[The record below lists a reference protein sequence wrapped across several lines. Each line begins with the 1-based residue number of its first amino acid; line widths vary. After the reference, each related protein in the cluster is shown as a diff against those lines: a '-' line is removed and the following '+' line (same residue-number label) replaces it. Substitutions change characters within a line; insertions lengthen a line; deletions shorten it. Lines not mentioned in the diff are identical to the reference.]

1 MASQEVNGI
10 PLHESFSDPRS
21 EIRLLEIDEK
31 HSDEFRWKMSIFSL
45 KENPHFTALSYV
57 WGDPAATERIT
68 VNGHFVSVT
77 ANLASALRHIYHHW
91 RQEFGS
97 QSHTG
102 KFRLWADA
110 LCINQKDVQEKN
122 HQVPL
127 MRSTYSSANPV
138 ICWLSTTDP
147 QIHLAFDTIQLL
159 HTEWEKLSI
168 EELLTFDW
176 IRSHPSLRV
185 TPEEEYP
192 LNHRWEA
199 IQQFT
204 KLTYF
209 RRTWILQEVVLGK
222 KVIIACDNRAIE
234 WPQVQSVVERA
245 TTLSDKIGRGSI
257 DWPTFICPNI
267 WKAIKSVRVHWAP
280 ILFFFYAGAH
290 RTRFR
295 ESDPTTID
303 WQLAAVAGRILQA
316 TNPKGHVYGLM
327 GIFRI
332 HLVPDYNEN
341 TSVAIVYRDYVCAW
355 LKDWKLGL
363 CGNVE
368 EHYFLLYS
376 GSYLGEPE
384 LKPPS
389 WVPNFP
395 ALSTHRQAIYDGNRQ
410 FGELITDGRA
420 DYSVFP
426 PDTEESSIIDT
437 SLFVSGL
444 DIGPIT
450 NFEEYGDY
458 MSRVSIPTIKYIQEF
473 ISEVPIYA
481 DRSPSLQMVFRL
493 FCRKSYRM
501 GQPLNADGLIKALGF
516 LETLLGLDPDDP
528 PLDYDLRKKYLGSFG
543 LVADNAG
550 AFATSFINIFAPPD
564 HSEDDSDILD
574 ILYLW
579 YNSKGG
585 FSSADMGLDDVDLVI
600 IINICLDH
608 LQQANRGA
616 AQVLFRMGPYIGV
629 SQRGIQVGDRV
640 CVLKGSNT
648 LSVLRRTPD
657 DGDFYTHV
665 APCFVV
671 GLMNGEAETF
681 LEGNSSKVQRLEIR

>member
-1 MASQEVNGI
+1 
-10 PLHESFSDPRS
+10 
-21 EIRLLEIDEK
+21 
-31 HSDEFRWKMSIFSL
+31 
-45 KENPHFTALSYV
+45 
-57 WGDPAATERIT
+57 
-68 VNGHFVSVT
+68 
-77 ANLASALRHIYHHW
+77 
-91 RQEFGS
+91 
-97 QSHTG
+97 
-102 KFRLWADA
+102 
-110 LCINQKDVQEKN
+110 
-122 HQVPL
+122 
-127 MRSTYSSANPV
+127 MRSIYSSANLV
-138 ICWLSTTDP
+138 ICWLGPTDP

-199 IQQFT
+199 IQQFA
-204 KLTYF
+204 KLAYF

-222 KVIIACDNRAIE
+222 KVIIACGDRAME

-245 TTLSDKIGRGSI
+245 ITLSDEIGRVGI

-280 ILFFFYAGAH
+280 ILFFFYAGTH
-290 RTRFR
+290 RTRSR

-316 TNPKGHVYGLM
+316 TNPKDHVYGLM
-327 GIFRI
+327 GIFPTP
-332 HLVPDYNEN
+332 LVPDYSEN

-376 GSYLGEPE
+376 GSYLGGPE
-384 LKPPS
+384 LKLPS
-389 WVPNFP
+389 W
-395 ALSTHRQAIYDGNRQ
+395 AIYDGNRQ
-410 FGELITDGRA
+410 FAELITDGRA

-450 NFEEYGDY
+450 NFEEYGDD

-481 DRSPSLQMVFRL
+481 GRSPSIQMVFRL
-493 FCRKSYRM
+493 FCRKSYGM
-501 GQPLNADGLIKALGF
+501 GRPLNADGLIKALGF
-516 LETLLGLDPDDP
+516 LETLLSLDPDDP
-528 PLDYDLRKKYLGSFG
+528 PLDDDLRKKYLGSFG
-543 LVADNAG
+543 LIADNAG
-550 AFATSFINIFAPPD
+550 AFATSFIDTFAPSD
-564 HSEDDSDILD
+564 QSEDDSDILD
-574 ILYLW
+574 ILYRC
-579 YNSKGG
+579 
-585 FSSADMGLDDVDLVI
+585 ADMGLDDVDLVI
-600 IINICLDH
+600 IINICLDY

-671 GLMNGEAETF
+671 GLMNGEARQF
-681 LEGNSSKVQRLEIR
+681 LEGNSSKA